1 MKVEGGGDNNSL
13 LVKKLEEYYSYGEYK
28 PRITI
33 ENGYVIVDVDT
44 SAILSQ
50 ESDYKKA
57 IQYCDSGK
65 FAEAEPILKSLIK
78 VNPTNSEYYRVLGQ
92 IYSEQGNQDE
102 AINCLIDSL
111 RWNSKNGWA
120 LLMMGNIFSRFK
132 NDISTAMKYYDQS
145 LKVNPNDFIVITNIG
160 GSLLGQG
167 KLVEAKKYFE
177 HSLEINKDYPN
188 THYALG
194 IIAEKENNLQT
205 AFQNSIIAA
214 KLCKPQDQ
222 LYQNSLKQAFE
233 VSERIVQENKET
245 AIVKNFLHKL
255 EFDCDKQI
263 ELVEDSKIATAA
275 KIEFAEN
282 YNLEKHILRYKPSYP
297 TIQHLILHELVHLDF
312 VIQARKEKVNLL
324 FLSNSENKEEFLS
337 SIKSTIELLTK
348 KGIQKEAIHN
358 YTQALFEGI
367 NHQIYNT
374 PIDLFIEDLIYNEYP
389 ELRSY
394 QFLSIYTFIQEGIR
408 AVTDPKTLEVAPT
421 DLISKSKIYN
431 LVTAL
436 HYKDLFGFDLTAQ
449 FKPTPKELEQS
460 KKFLSEY
467 SDLKLN
473 KQPAIEYELVKNWA
487 KVLHLDKYFS
497 LVSEDIYRAE
507 NQNSSLEDETRNEE
521 VEMFQFQRSQEIIG
535 TNMAVVTYMVDALQY
550 FEKMSQDNIKK
561 IAVEIAL
568 LGAKGFR
575 TDKNDYTLSSIPNTQ
590 FSGYKI
596 LAYYYI
602 SWKLALPEML
612 PQLQLPFNDEYKV
625 AYTMYAK
632 GNK

>member
-1 MKVEGGGDNNSL
+1 
-13 LVKKLEEYYSYGEYK
+13 
-28 PRITI
+28 
-33 ENGYVIVDVDT
+33 
-44 SAILSQ
+44 
-50 ESDYKKA
+50 
-57 IQYCDSGK
+57 
-65 FAEAEPILKSLIK
+65 
-78 VNPTNSEYYRVLGQ
+78 
-92 IYSEQGNQDE
+92 
-102 AINCLIDSL
+102 
-111 RWNSKNGWA
+111 
-120 LLMMGNIFSRFK
+120 MMGNIFSRFK

-205 AFQNSIIAA
+205 AFQYSIIAA

-233 VSERIVQENKET
+233 VSERLIQESKET
-245 AIVKNFLHKL
+245 AIVKNYLHKL

-282 YNLEKHILRYKPSYP
+282 YNLEKHILKYKPSYP

-436 HYKDLFGFDLTAQ
+436 HYKDLFGFDLTSQ

-487 KVLHLDKYFS
+487 KVL
-497 LVSEDIYRAE
+497 VSEDICRAE
-507 NQNSSLEDETRNEE
+507 NQNSSLEDETRNKE

-632 GNK
+632 GKK